1 MRYFKV
7 TQYVHIESNITLQTP
22 SSSQQTNFVHVLHS
36 LVQDLKSVIV
46 LHSSKG
52 WGALPPCPPPVYALL
67 DHLLFKQ
74 FRKFV
79 VPSPVGVYRKLLQ
92 LVQPIPH
99 SSSQQSQIHTDIHL
113 YSQFKDIILQ
123 QQPLPQSQFSQS
135 ITPSF
140 SQGFTNPQFDHLTM
154 FN

>member
-36 LVQDLKSVIV
+36 LVQDLKSGIV
-46 LHSSKG
+46 FYSSKG
-52 WGALPPCPPPVYALL
+52 WGLCPLAPPVYALL
-67 DHLLFKQ
+67 KHLLSKQ

-113 YSQFKDIILQ
+113 YNQFKDIILQ
-123 QQPLPQSQFSQS
+123 PPPPFPSHSFPRVLPLVSHWDLQTHNS
-135 ITPSF
+135 II
-140 SQGFTNPQFDHLTM
+140 
-154 FN
+154 